1 MMKHAEDSELV
12 LVVED
17 DAATAE
23 ALSELLRLRGYQPA
37 VSRNG
42 QEALDRLRSGAR
54 PCLILLD
61 IMMPV
66 KNGWDV
72 RDELLADRELAAIPV
87 VVVTADVSAVARAA
101 SLRVPLLPKPIDP
114 AELFAT
120 VEHYC

>member
-1 MMKHAEDSELV
+1 MMTNIDSDLV

-17 DAATAE
+17 DADTAE
-23 ALSELLRLRGYQPA
+23 ALSELLGLRGYHPV

-42 QEALDRLRSGAR
+42 QEALDRLRGGDR

-72 RDELLADRELAAIPV
+72 RDEMLADRELASIPV
-87 VVVTADVSAVARAA
+87 VVVTADMGAMARAT
-101 SLRVPLLPKPIDP
+101 SLRLPLLPKPIDP
-114 AELFAT
+114 AKLFAA

>member
-1 MMKHAEDSELV
+1 MTHAEELDLV

-17 DAATAE
+17 DADTAE
-23 ALSELLRLRGYQPA
+23 ALSQLLALRGYGS
-37 VSRNG
+37 VVTRNG
-42 QEALDRLRSGAR
+42 QEALDLLRTGER

-72 RDELLADRELAAIPV
+72 RDELLADRDLSTIPV
-87 VVVTADVSAVARAA
+87 VIVTADMTAISRAM

-114 AELFAT
+114 AKLMAE
-120 VEHYC
+120 VERYC

>member
-1 MMKHAEDSELV
+1 MMKPAKDAQLV

-23 ALSELLRLRGYQPA
+23 ALSELLRLRGYRSV

-72 RDELLADRELAAIPV
+72 RDELLSDRELAEIPV
-87 VVVTADVSAVARAA
+87 VVVTADMTAMARAT
-101 SLRVPLLPKPIDP
+101 SLRLPLLTKPVDP
-114 AELFAT
+114 ANLIAT

>member
-1 MMKHAEDSELV
+1 MKHGEDEELV

-23 ALSELLRLRGYQPA
+23 ALSELLGLRGYRSV

-42 QEALDRLRSGAR
+42 QEALDRLRTGAR

-72 RDELLADRELAAIPV
+72 RDELLSDRELSTIPI
-87 VVVTADVSAVARAA
+87 VVVTADMTAMARAT

-114 AELFAT
+114 AQLLAT
-120 VEHYC
+120 VELYC

>member
-1 MMKHAEDSELV
+1 MQDPELV

-17 DAATAE
+17 DADTAE
-23 ALSELLRLRGYQPA
+23 ALSELLVLRGYRSA

-42 QEALDRLRSGAR
+42 QEALDRLRSGDR

-72 RDELLADRELAAIPV
+72 RDEMLADRDLAAIPV
-87 VVVTADVSAVARAA
+87 VVVTADMTAIERAT
-101 SLRVPLLPKPIDP
+101 SLNLPLLAKPIDP
-114 AELFAT
+114 ARLLAE
-120 VEHYC
+120 VERYC

>member
-1 MMKHAEDSELV
+1 MEHLEEAEL

-17 DAATAE
+17 DPDTAE
-23 ALSELLRLRGYQPA
+23 ALSELLSLRGYRSV

-42 QEALDRLRSGAR
+42 QEALDHLRRGAR

-72 RDELLADRELAAIPV
+72 RDELLSDRELATIPV
-87 VVVTADVSAVARAA
+87 VVVTADMAAIARATA
-101 SLRVPLLPKPIDP
+101 LRLPLLPKPIDP
-114 AELFAT
+114 EELIAA

>member
-1 MMKHAEDSELV
+1 MNPVEDAELV

-17 DAATAE
+17 DADTAE
-23 ALSELLRLRGYQPA
+23 ALSEFLSLRGYRPV

-72 RDELLADRELAAIPV
+72 RAELLSDRELATIPV
-87 VVVTADVSAVARAA
+87 VIVTADMAAIARAT
-101 SLRVPLLPKPIDP
+101 SLRIPLLAKPIDP
-114 AELFAT
+114 ADLIAA

>member
-1 MMKHAEDSELV
+1 MIMSAEEADLV

-17 DAATAE
+17 DADTAE
-23 ALSELLRLRGYQPA
+23 ALSQFLAIRGYRSA
-37 VSRNG
+37 VTRNG
-42 QEALDRLRSGAR
+42 QEALDHLRTGER

-72 RDELLADRELAAIPV
+72 RNELLADRDLSSIPVVIVTADLAAIE
-87 VVVTADVSAVARAA
+87 TAT

-114 AELFAT
+114 AKLIAA